1 MNALAGSTK
10 TRKVLRCVL
19 FCAAVTT
26 ALPALA
32 QPPGFGGFRGP
43 GGPGGD
49 RDVDRGRERGPMDYA
64 APEERARRFEG
75 FIQRLDEN
83 EDGTISPEEIEGS
96 RMGRFLVMR
105 LEQEIDI
112 DASEGFRISE
122 VRDRLV
128 KHYQSQASQAS
139 EDGSE
144 RDSSSDSESDGES
157 SRKVPGFDVQ
167 VERPPVPGFGSDAN
181 PGYTIGGPVFPQAT
195 TASGGSGDTS
205 SSSSSDSSRSSS
217 DSGDREAPAELDERV
232 KRYAEGLMRRYDEN
246 EDGKLTEDEW
256 SEMGGNPEQ
265 ADRDNDR
272 VVTLE
277 ELTVHLMNYSRGS
290 TSNDSGS
297 SRSSGSSAGGP
308 RRYSTSSSHLP
319 EGLPDWFRDRD
330 KNADG
335 QIMMNEYSDVWT
347 DEKAQEFLRYD
358 LNGDGVIT
366 PQECLK
372 AGA

>member
-10 TRKVLRCVL
+10 RRKVLLCVL
-19 FCAAVTT
+19 FCAAVAT

-49 RDVDRGRERGPMDYA
+49 RGDDRGRERGPMDNA
-64 APEERARRFEG
+64 DPEERARRFEG
-75 FIQRLDEN
+75 FMQRLDGN
-83 EDGTISPEEIEGS
+83 EDGTISPEEIEES

-122 VRDRLV
+122 IRDRLV
-128 KHYQSQASQAS
+128 KHYQSQASG
-139 EDGSE
+139 DGSE
-144 RDSSSDSESDGES
+144 RDSSSDSQSDGGS
-157 SRKVPGFDVQ
+157 SHKVPGFDVQ

-181 PGYTIGGPVFPQAT
+181 PGYTIGGPVFPQTT
-195 TASGGSGDTS
+195 TASGSSGDTS

-217 DSGDREAPAELDERV
+217 DSGDGEAPAELDERV

-256 SEMGGNPEQ
+256 SEMSGNPEQ
-265 ADRDNDR
+265 ADRDNDG

-277 ELTVHLMNYSRGS
+277 ELTVHLMNYSRGA

-297 SRSSGSSAGGP
+297 SRSSGSSDGGS

-335 QIMMNEYSDVWT
+335 QIMMHEYSDVWT